1 MITMVAYII
10 YLKLNFAKHFVL
22 DILII
27 LRPNFIRIIFVDHEI
42 TLRICGEKLKKM
54 NDSTSIDKSESKS
67 RLAITEAKSK
77 SYACDALPTV
87 AKLRRNNVRHIK

>member
-1 MITMVAYII
+1 MG
-10 YLKLNFAKHFVL
+10 K
-22 DILII
+22 
-27 LRPNFIRIIFVDHEI
+27 
-42 TLRICGEKLKKM
+42 KLKKM
-54 NDSTSIDKSESKS
+54 NDVHFDSTSIDKSESKS

>member
-22 DILII
+22 DMLII
-27 LRPNFIRIIFVDHEI
+27 LRPNFIRKIFVDHEI

-54 NDSTSIDKSESKS
+54 NDNTSIDKSESKS